1 MKKIT
6 LIALLMSVC
15 VLGVFAKK
23 GKQPIAFD
31 KIPEVVQ
38 TEYQQFFTADQVQF
52 ITVEKVFGHM
62 AYAFLLTDGTKLV
75 FDERAGLHK
84 AENKN
89 GVLETLVPV
98 KIVEYVHAT
107 FPNAIITSYKFEQM
121 KQEVE
126 INNDME
132 LIFDKRGHFV
142 RID

>member
-1 MKKIT
+1 M
-6 LIALLMSVC
+6 
-15 VLGVFAKK
+15 
-23 GKQPIAFD
+23 
-31 KIPEVVQ
+31 E
-38 TEYQQFFTADQVQF
+38 
-52 ITVEKVFGHM
+52 
-62 AYAFLLTDGTKLV
+62 YAFLLTDGTKLV